1 MEQGK
6 RVKLVV
12 ARNNCYFE
20 DCVVKDCLERESDG
34 QGLVLRLDAFQ
45 AIQAIQAVQAIQ
57 ARIAQW
63 IGKYWR
69 NRIHVISF

>member
-1 MEQGK
+1 MCNGKELDYRTSASFSNDTEIFYSSDMSTTQGMN
-6 RVKLVV
+6 L
-12 ARNNCYFE
+12 
-20 DCVVKDCLERESDG
+20 
-34 QGLVLRLDAFQ
+34 LRLDAFQ